1 LASLNIARWRR
12 LEDQRQKLKSELRE
26 TYARQQR
33 LLRQIDFVEKE
44 QRVMVNEEL
53 QNLESL
59 QAKKASSSG
68 LFPNS
73 FIDVASKQIVF
84 PNASKG

>member
-1 LASLNIARWRR
+1 LAPLDTARWRR

-26 TYARQQR
+26 AYARQQR
-33 LLRQIDFVEKE
+33 LLRQINFVEKE

-59 QAKKASSSG
+59 QAKKASSPS
-68 LFPNS
+68 LLPNP

-84 PNASKG
+84 SNASKG